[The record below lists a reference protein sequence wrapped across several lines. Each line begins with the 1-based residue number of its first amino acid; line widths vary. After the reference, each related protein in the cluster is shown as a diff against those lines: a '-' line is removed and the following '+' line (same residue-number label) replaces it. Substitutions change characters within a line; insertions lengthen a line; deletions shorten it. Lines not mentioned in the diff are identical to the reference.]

1 LTAEEHDKTVIIK
14 LYAIML
20 LYYSIFLF
28 FLNIFLIGRELEG
41 AIPAMNF
48 LSTVCLTEIYGRF
61 RRGGKKKL
69 QLMHLRLHL
78 TAFKRGS
85 RKKDSE
91 MQMREKPID
100 CIIYGRRAENTDVI
114 TYFLPPARK
123 LLLSPSPTISH

>member
-1 LTAEEHDKTVIIK
+1 
-14 LYAIML
+14 M
-20 LYYSIFLF
+20 FLF
-28 FLNIFLIGRELEG
+28 FLNIFLIGRESYIARCDFRDEFS
-41 AIPAMNF
+41 IDF
-48 LSTVCLTEIYGRF
+48 CLREIYGRF

-91 MQMREKPID
+91 MQMRAKPID

-114 TYFLPPARK
+114 AYFLPRGRK